1 MRFLFRTSAVVVL
14 LLLAFGA
21 RDAAAA
27 DPSVVWHGPRDDK
40 VVALTFDDGWSTP
53 RCQKILEILVAQN
66 VPATFFPNA
75 LYVRQSPAF
84 WRRVAELGFPIGNHT
99 TNHRDL
105 TELSSSAVFKEIDRD
120 REIVEQITGAP
131 MIRVMRPP
139 FGSYNK
145 RTLKQS
151 TNAGFPTLLLWDVT
165 SLDTSRRASDRAM
178 IKAAR
183 SGRNGSVV
191 VLHCGPKAT
200 PRILPKI
207 IESYRKRGFRFVTVP
222 VLLGIDA
229 PSRAVHR
236 PWAWSTPH
244 RSPEHVTC
252 HRRGVCATNGKRG
265 RRRTPGSFKRYAQAD
280 RMEQTTNDPL
290 PRPQVGGTVG
300 ARSWNP
306 QRGLRAP

>member
-1 MRFLFRTSAVVVL
+1 MRFLFRTSAAVVL

-53 RCQKILEILVAQN
+53 RCQKILDILVAQK

-105 TELSSSAVFKEIDRD
+105 TELPSSAVFKEIDRD
-120 REIVEQITGAP
+120 RKIVEQITGAP

-145 RTLKQS
+145 RTLQQS
-151 TNAGFPTLLLWDVT
+151 SDAGFPTLLLWDT
-165 SLDTSRRASDRAM
+165 TALDTSRRASDRAM

-207 IESYRKRGFRFVTVP
+207 IEGYRKRGFQFVTVP

-236 PWAWSTPH
+236 PWASSTPH
-244 RSPEHVTC
+244 RSPERVPAT
-252 HRRGVCATNGKRG
+252 VAACA
-265 RRRTPGSFKRYAQAD
+265 RRTAIAAVV
-280 RMEQTTNDPL
+280 E
-290 PRPQVGGTVG
+290 PR
-300 ARSWNP
+300 ARSSDSP
-306 QRGLRAP
+306 KRTGRSRRPTIPCLGGRSPGL